1 MPQTLLHVSSI
12 SITGRPF
19 VFQATQ
25 DITLLGLMGH
35 LGEDHD
41 RQRTEIR
48 QRQLNLQ
55 TDGKT
60 ENESELFLRQELE
73 SASKSMF
80 LFLLS

>member
-1 MPQTLLHVSSI
+1 
-12 SITGRPF
+12 
-19 VFQATQ
+19 
-25 DITLLGLMGH
+25 MGH

-41 RQRTEIR
+41 RQKMEIR

-60 ENESELFLRQELE
+60 ENESGLILRQELE

-80 LFLLS
+80 LFLLD